1 MAAGVEE
8 VSYEFGTLLSIAV
21 TGSVVPLLFTSN
33 ASEEV
38 RQVGLDALHDPALR
52 DSAAGAYTEAYL
64 TTAAGLA
71 VAMLVFAA
79 LTAWCFRT
87 NPTSGGANAAH

>member
-1 MAAGVEE
+1 M
-8 VSYEFGTLLSIAV
+8 
-21 TGSVVPLLFTSN
+21 
-33 ASEEV
+33 
-38 RQVGLDALHDPALR
+38 DALHDPALR

-71 VAMLVFAA
+71 VAMLFFAA